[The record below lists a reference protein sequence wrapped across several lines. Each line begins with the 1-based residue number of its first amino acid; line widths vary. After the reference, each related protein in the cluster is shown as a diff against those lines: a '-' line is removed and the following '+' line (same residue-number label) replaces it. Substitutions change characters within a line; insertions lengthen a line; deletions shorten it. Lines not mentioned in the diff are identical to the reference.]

1 MASSSRRIVTTPARV
16 FSLIWLGQLVSSLGT
31 GLTQFSVG
39 VFVYQNSDSVTEY
52 SLASF
57 FGFLPMV
64 LLAPVAGSMVD
75 RSNRQRVM
83 LLADLGA
90 MTSILLM
97 WCLVSADR
105 AGLWPLQNWHFY
117 LPLAMGAAA
126 STFRVLAFSTT
137 TPLLVSKQNLGRANG
152 MVELAMSA
160 GQLLGPAMAG
170 VLVVRIGLQGVLLI
184 DLVTYLFALGT
195 LLCVRLPQPELDV
208 AQAAARKSLWTDIA
222 LGWGFIRERRGL
234 LGLLA
239 FSSAVNLFSVLV
251 TVLITPLVLSF
262 TDPTTLGWVV
272 SCSGVGMVAGGIT
285 MGVWGGPKRRIMGV
299 LGAELIAGLAL
310 LAAALPA
317 SVFVVACAAFVFMF
331 TAPVAM
337 GCSQAIWQ
345 SKVPPAIQGRVFATR
360 RMLALVAPPIAAL
373 LAGPLTDKIFDPWM
387 AADGALAN
395 SVGQVLGTGPGRGI
409 ALLYVVLG
417 LMLATCVMLAWSS
430 PRVRAVEE
438 ELPDALPPQVIP
450 AAQQQ
455 A

>member
-1 MASSSRRIVTTPARV
+1 MAFSSRNVVTNPARV
-16 FSLIWLGQLVSSLGT
+16 FSLIWLGQLISSLGT

-39 VFVYQNSDSVTEY
+39 VYVYQNSDSVTEY

-90 MTSILLM
+90 MTAIGLM
-97 WCLVSADR
+97 WCLVAADR

-117 LPLAMGAAA
+117 PPLAMSAAF
-126 STFRVLAFSTT
+126 STFRILAFSTT

-170 VLVVRIGLQGVLLI
+170 VLVVRMGLQGVLLI
-184 DLVTYLFALGT
+184 DLATFLFAVAT
-195 LLCVRLPQPELDV
+195 LLSVRIPQPEPD
-208 AQAAARKSLWTDIA
+208 AARTEARKSLWTDIA
-222 LGWGFIRERRGL
+222 LGWRFIRERTGL
-234 LGLLA
+234 LGLLG
-239 FSSAVNLFSVLV
+239 FSSAVNLVSVLV

-262 TDPTTLGWVV
+262 TDPTTLGLVV

-285 MGVWGGPKRRIMGV
+285 MGVWGGPKRRIRGV
-299 LGAELIAGLAL
+299 LGAELVAGMAL

-373 LAGPLTDKIFDPWM
+373 LAGPLTDKVFDPWM
-387 AADGALAN
+387 APDGALAN
-395 SVGQVLGTGPGRGI
+395 TFGQVLGTGPGRGI

-417 LMLATCVMLAWSS
+417 LLLMGCVMLTASS
-430 PRVRAVEE
+430 PRVRGVED
-438 ELPDALPPQVIP
+438 ELPDALLPQGVP

>member
-1 MASSSRRIVTTPARV
+1 MAFSSRNVVTHPARV

-75 RSNRQRVM
+75 RRNRQRVM

-90 MTSILLM
+90 MTAIGLM
-97 WCLVSADR
+97 WCLVAADR
-105 AGLWPLQNWHFY
+105 AGLWALQNWHFY
-117 LPLAMGAAA
+117 PPLALSAAF

-160 GQLLGPAMAG
+160 GQLLGPALAG
-170 VLVVRIGLQGVLLI
+170 VLVVSIGLQGVLLI
-184 DLVTYLFALGT
+184 DLATFLFALAT
-195 LLCVRLPQPELDV
+195 LLSVRIPQPEPG
-208 AQAAARKSLWTDIA
+208 QIEPRKSLWTDIA
-222 LGWGFIRERRGL
+222 LGWRFIRERPGL

-239 FSSAVNLFSVLV
+239 FSSAVNLVSVLV

-262 TDPTTLGWVV
+262 TDPATLGLVV

-285 MGVWGGPKRRIMGV
+285 MGVWGGPKRRIFGV
-299 LGAELIAGLAL
+299 LGAELVAGLAL

-345 SKVPPAIQGRVFATR
+345 SKVPPAIQGRVFSTR
-360 RMLALVAPPIAAL
+360 RMLALIAPPIAAL
-373 LAGPLTDKIFDPWM
+373 LAGPLTDRLFDPWM
-387 AADGALAN
+387 AQDGALA
-395 SVGQVLGTGPGRGI
+395 STFGQVLGTGPGRGI

-417 LMLATCVMLAWSS
+417 IMLAGSVLLTGSS
-430 PRVRAVEE
+430 PRVRGVED
-438 ELPDALPPQVIP
+438 ELPDALLPTPGP
-450 AAQQQ
+450 AAQPQ

>member
-1 MASSSRRIVTTPARV
+1 MAFSSRNVVTHPARV

-75 RSNRQRVM
+75 RRNRQRVM

-90 MTSILLM
+90 MTAIGLM
-97 WCLVSADR
+97 WCLVAADR
-105 AGLWPLQNWHFY
+105 AGLWALQNWHFY
-117 LPLAMGAAA
+117 PPLALSAAF
-126 STFRVLAFSTT
+126 STFRILAFSTT

-160 GQLLGPAMAG
+160 GQLLGPALAG
-170 VLVVRIGLQGVLLI
+170 VLVVSIGLQGVLLI
-184 DLVTYLFALGT
+184 DLATFLFALAT
-195 LLCVRLPQPELDV
+195 LLSVRIPQPE
-208 AQAAARKSLWTDIA
+208 AGQREARKSLWTDIA
-222 LGWGFIRERRGL
+222 LGWRFIRERPGL

-239 FSSAVNLFSVLV
+239 FSSAVNLVSVLV

-262 TDPTTLGWVV
+262 TDPATLGLVV

-285 MGVWGGPKRRIMGV
+285 MGVWGGPKRRIFGV
-299 LGAELIAGLAL
+299 LGAELVAGLAL

-345 SKVPPAIQGRVFATR
+345 SKVPPAIQGRVFSTR
-360 RMLALVAPPIAAL
+360 RMLALIAPPIAAL
-373 LAGPLTDKIFDPWM
+373 LAGPLTDKLFDPWM
-387 AADGALAN
+387 AQDGALA
-395 SVGQVLGTGPGRGI
+395 STFGQVLGTGPGRGI
-409 ALLYVVLG
+409 ALLYVALG
-417 LMLATCVMLAWSS
+417 IMLAGCVLLTWSS
-430 PRVRAVEE
+430 PRVRGVED
-438 ELPDALPPQVIP
+438 ELPDALLPTPVP
-450 AAQQQ
+450 AAQPQ